1 MSVPQVTAP
10 PWQEIEL
17 EFTLRVDVANP
28 YTDVEAWVDFTHS
41 DGQLIRR
48 PAFWDG
54 GAQLAMPVRV
64 TAIHRAMAVAG
75 ACGG

>member
-54 GAQLAMPVRV
+54 GARWRCRFASPLSTGAV
-64 TAIHRAMAVAG
+64 AVAG